1 MVDDDAVLHEL
12 LRAVGTA
19 VEIVPLCFCVG
30 PTAGSAR
37 PQTRPALSER

>member
-1 MVDDDAVLHEL
+1 VVDVAVLHEL
-12 LRAVGTA
+12 LSAVGSE

-37 PQTRPALSER
+37 PQTRPVL